1 MVSAGVTEF
10 LSLLAVLFGGGMI
23 SAWIMHKIHF
33 PTIIGF
39 ILIGIIA
46 GPFGLGIIKDVELIN
61 LLAEFGIIILL
72 FVVGLE
78 FSLKKLQKVGF
89 TGILVGTIQL
99 AIVFSLGYVVAMA
112 FNWTHLEALFLGSIL
127 SITSTAISLRFL
139 RDLNLVKT
147 NEWNTVV
154 IILIVEDLA
163 AVLLLTILGDA
174 TKGDGFAFTD
184 FGIIILQSIVFFV
197 ITFGVGIKIIPKL
210 LEHVSKIKMEEALFI
225 SSLALAFGLSVLA
238 HLLGLSSAVGAF
250 LMGMIIASTKYSESI
265 TSKVLP
271 LRDFFLIMFF
281 VSIGMLVNITL
292 IPEAIW
298 ITIPIVIVA
307 IIGKFIGN
315 MFAASFAGNTLVSAS
330 TIGVVMIP
338 IGEFSFIIAKLGADS
353 GAIRDSIFPVTV
365 LVAIITMLIMPLLLR
380 AMPTK
385 ADPKSIIPS
394 KLLNTIFYAGIL
406 LRGKPADQ
414 KPDSD
419 QKMNVKKYAPLILI
433 HIVVIVTILAVM
445 NYFSPS
451 IISVMNELEIPFLIE
466 PEVFLVILTVTILI
480 YPVFSFFGK
489 TEKIISDICNKIT
502 INFNSNE
509 KNQVDR
515 PLHKVIR
522 NSLFMGLMLLLVSI
536 FISFI
541 EFEDNTITII
551 ISIVALLITLPL
563 ILDTIIAIKRL
574 TQTHL
579 FDSWMPTGKEETES

>member
-23 SAWIMHKIHF
+23 SAWIMHKIRF

-46 GPFGLGIIKDVELIN
+46 GPFGLGLIKDAELIN

-112 FNWTHLEALFLGSIL
+112 FDWTHLEALFLGSIL

-147 NEWNTVV
+147 TEWNTVV

-174 TKGDGFAFTD
+174 TKGNGFELTD
-184 FGIIILQSIVFFV
+184 FGLIILQSIVFFV

-210 LEHVSKIKMEEALFI
+210 LEHVSKIRMEEALFI
-225 SSLALAFGLSVLA
+225 SSLALVFGLSVLA
-238 HLLGLSSAVGAF
+238 HFLNLSSAVGAF

-281 VSIGMLVNITL
+281 VSIGMLVNIAL
-292 IPEAIW
+292 IPDAIW

-315 MFAASFAGNTLVSAS
+315 MFAASFAGNSLVSAS

-353 GAIRDSIFPVTV
+353 GVIRDSIFPVTV

-385 ADPKSIIPS
+385 ADPKSIVPYR
-394 KLLNTIFYAGIL
+394 LLNTIYYAGML

-414 KPDSD
+414 KSDSD
-419 QKMNVKKYAPLILI
+419 QKTSIKKYAPLILV
-433 HIVVIVTILAVM
+433 HIVVIVTILAAM

-451 IISVMNELEIPFLIE
+451 IISLMNDWEIPFLID
-466 PEVFLVILTVTILI
+466 PEIFLVILTITILI

-502 INFNSNE
+502 INFDSKE
-509 KNQVDR
+509 KKQVDR
-515 PLHKVIR
+515 PLYKVIR

-536 FISFI
+536 FISFV
-541 EFEDNTITII
+541 EFEDNTVIII
-551 ISIVALLITLPL
+551 ISIAALIMALPL
-563 ILDTIIAIKRL
+563 ILDTIFSIKRL
-574 TQTHL
+574 TQTHV
-579 FDSWMPTGKEETES
+579 FDSWMPTGKEEDD